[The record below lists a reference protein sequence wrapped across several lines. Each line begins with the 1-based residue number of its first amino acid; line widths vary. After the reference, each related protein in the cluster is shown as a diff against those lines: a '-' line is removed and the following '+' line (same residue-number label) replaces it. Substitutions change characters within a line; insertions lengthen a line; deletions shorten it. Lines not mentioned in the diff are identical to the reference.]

1 MFTSARFL
9 RFLTLTPRS
18 RRPNHWD
25 LHCSLFAKAS
35 SEYTVNEYFSPPIH
49 SLLSNTHQD
58 TAQRFL
64 SEPLLSTRPLDFRS
78 SRTIHLQEI
87 PSPSTYAVYTHT
99 TITYARLITLEICA
113 HVLARFSSVL
123 QILATPLARHDR
135 ALSRIIYNPP
145 STLAELM
152 NSSFCSREYSRD
164 QWNQRN
170 DSTQQISF
178 RSVGYRVRFD
188 PGIFLFLL
196 CKFAF
201 K

>member
-49 SLLSNTHQD
+49 PLLSNTHQD

-78 SRTIHLQEI
+78 SRTIHPQEI
-87 PSPSTYAVYTHT
+87 PSPSTYTVYTHT
-99 TITYARLITLEICA
+99 HTHNDHVCTSHNAWNMRTRTCTVLKRLT
-113 HVLARFSSVL
+113 
-123 QILATPLARHDR
+123 
-135 ALSRIIYNPP
+135 NP
-145 STLAELM
+145 
-152 NSSFCSREYSRD
+152 R
-164 QWNQRN
+164 
-170 DSTQQISF
+170 DSTRTTWQSF
-178 RSVGYRVRFD
+178 VANH
-188 PGIFLFLL
+188 L
-196 CKFAF
+196 
-201 K
+201 

>member
-35 SEYTVNEYFSPPIH
+35 GKYTVNEYFSPPIH
-49 SLLSNTHQD
+49 PLLSNAHQD

-78 SRTIHLQEI
+78 SRTIHPQEI
-87 PSPSTYAVYTHT
+87 PSPSTYTVYTHT
-99 TITYARLITLEICA
+99 HTMITYVRLITLEICA
-113 HVLARFSSVL
+113 HVLARFSSAL

-152 NSSFCSREYSRD
+152 NSSFYSREYSRD

-188 PGIFLFLL
+188 PVIFFLFI
-196 CKFAF
+196 FF
-201 K
+201 M